1 MSAFR
6 TKRAILQYYTGVTLI
21 KIMSTNCKLVSEDGQ
36 SECKFM
42 SESQGILTANG
53 YSGVRAQT
61 GWFGLGLICTSGAAC
76 CFSELALKTCWSSKK
91 RTSLSS
97 LEMQLVLGM
106 T

>member
-42 SESQGILTANG
+42 SESPGILAANG
-53 YSGVRAQT
+53 YGGGRAKT
-61 GWFGLGLICTSGAAC
+61 GWFRIGLMCTSGATC

-97 LEMQLVLGM
+97 HEMQLVLGM